1 MLLLLFVFHKYIYL
15 LDSWYPSKIFVQG
28 LHKCLHK
35 VIGMHYFLIYEITTY
50 QTLFTTGLQKL
61 N

>member
-1 MLLLLFVFHKYIYL
+1 
-15 LDSWYPSKIFVQG
+15 
-28 LHKCLHK
+28 
-35 VIGMHYFLIYEITTY
+35 MHYFLIYEITTY